1 MFLVASLH
9 GEAEHA
15 GIHLVAVGRTVVV
28 NTGDI
33 TAQSGDDRANLYQ
46 FTRFV
51 IQLHLDGAETAA
63 LGKTTGDDAV
73 QDGYVDIT
81 AAYHADGFLA
91 LHRNLVVHY
100 CCHAGRTGTFGYHL
114 LTLYE
119 FQDGCTDLI
128 LAHCYD
134 FVYIVGAGF
143 KSNLSRFL
151 YGNTISY
158 GRYRR
163 QLLLFMIVQTLDHTC
178 CSFCLNTI
186 YLDVRIQRLDGKGYA
201 RDKSAATYRND
212 DSFYIW
218 QLVENL
224 QTDGALP
231 GDDILIIER
240 MNEGVAMLIFQFQ
253 RLLVGIIVN
262 ARYQTDFCTQSLGS
276 FYLGDRSTFRQTDE
290 ALDAHGCSSQRYT
303 LCMVAR
309 RTGYHTLRLF
319 FIGEL

>member
-1 MFLVASLH
+1 
-9 GEAEHA
+9 
-15 GIHLVAVGRTVVV
+15 
-28 NTGDI
+28 
-33 TAQSGDDRANLYQ
+33 
-46 FTRFV
+46 
-51 IQLHLDGAETAA
+51 
-63 LGKTTGDDAV
+63 
-73 QDGYVDIT
+73 
-81 AAYHADGFLA
+81 
-91 LHRNLVVHY
+91 
-100 CCHAGRTGTFGYHL
+100 
-114 LTLYE
+114 
-119 FQDGCTDLI
+119 
-128 LAHCYD
+128 
-134 FVYIVGAGF
+134 
-143 KSNLSRFL
+143 
-151 YGNTISY
+151 
-158 GRYRR
+158 
-163 QLLLFMIVQTLDHTC
+163 MIVQTLYHTC

-186 YLDVRIQRLDGKGYA
+186 YLDVRIQRLDGKGYT

-224 QTDGALP
+224 QTDGALS

-262 ARYQTDFCTQSLGS
+262 ARYQTDFSTQSLGS